1 MKFSRSVRRST
12 RQSPVRQSKRKGVPV
27 PKGIFSRLSRLPRA
41 FRERWSIIWK
51 RVVLIPVILTVL
63 AGTIFT
69 PAAFADDTLR
79 NSGATATDRTTA
91 MINLAKNKDL
101 VDTGASQLTS
111 EELRILGTFVSN
123 FYTPFQTQF
132 SQSGVISKKDKDLR
146 KQTLESMQ
154 KALQDSVHMSES
166 AAKSVTNY
174 VFGQIWQGSQD
185 LYVAY
190 TNGDYTKENTQWSK
204 ANLSSAWG
212 YIPYYVAGQG
222 YKADSPAKTAR
233 WNALVYDKGGKTIP
247 AFVWDPSGAHV
258 TPSVAALYQALG
270 LTDLSSGIGSYWF
283 DLTRT
288 ELDFQAGADAKSD
301 DVDVEKLKK
310 FLKES
315 PQEMTVFSGTMAL
328 SPFGDLVY
336 KGPNHTFVA
345 IPAAMN
351 PVSWVAVSSSG
362 SEGAPS
368 GIYNPSSFQSA
379 VYASAHPG
387 YLSNSEGTA
396 TVDIAKLATGIK
408 RSFGF
413 NSDAQAQEGINFIF
427 KRRIQIGTTAAAFP
441 LDQGTWL
448 LPWTKDSS
456 WGDVLSTLKD
466 KLEDQN
472 KKFADSDF
480 NIKAL
485 INTDDYTSSF
495 GFLQSVIDRTTVV
508 TGQHATS
515 VDGSYKTWVGYKLA
529 DTETKG
535 FSTETEVDTDVKYRQ
550 MATAEKF
557 YALDSLDAFEGT
569 KPADAQYQDVFS
581 FLDNN
586 KPSTDVFSSVW
597 DKVVNSETT
606 YSQIASGIPAPLISS
621 FFASYTLASFGSVDI
636 HQKLG
641 WKYAGSILP
650 DTKPNIRL
658 DLDPEDAKNEK
669 IDAITDYLYFFLNPS
684 WETVNYFA
692 QLLTSKLS
700 GLLIR
705 WHNDMTGAQ
714 AVSIVQGTTKYI
726 GFAGYVSTP
735 NLHDLSWTDTI
746 IQLYDSYMVYL
757 ILFVVIV
764 LAAYSILRIIN
775 WKQALGGA
783 VLFIV
788 VAISI
793 FPALN
798 GAVNVSNS
806 FSDSVYS
813 KKFTYWAVVTHQT
826 YSSAIDEAASGDD
839 YSNYL
844 RTIYRNSP
852 SGNMALSAGVTEEMQ
867 KANAISNRGGE
878 NILLKW
884 QSPKKRTAVDLGKD
898 VAGASKASPSLRKL
912 LNGAV
917 SASDK
922 SETFLD
928 DPNSTYLYRSYI
940 DLSNAS
946 RYTYKG
952 ISPRNTDHVALNDS
966 PDMTNWT
973 KELQAAYKRFKDDQ
987 TFALSSGYENYP
999 TGNSSADAL
1008 SYISPVLSSKIVN
1021 DHLADVSKLD
1031 KLTLSDYVGIP
1042 SGAFQFPLG
1051 VYTQKKSASEMIN
1064 DQKPAGYDASAQP
1077 YTDADYNALGAYSL
1091 FTESPYYYFSWY
1103 AFDHGLSADAGASE
1117 GYRNMVLRSPNQ
1129 GFFYNNAVQQDGSD
1143 EVKST
1148 EDNNGELKDYLGMRA
1163 LFTYTI
1169 PYLNQ
1174 ANQAVKEYAKRYSLT
1189 TYPNL
1194 PFNPGEEASFKD
1206 DKENRQKYWQNVNVA
1221 QLANMHSAWVDQM
1234 YDASYA
1240 KPEKITVRG
1249 EVVTVQDPINPAS
1262 YPEDRPM
1269 VFSPS
1274 EMSAYGLTR
1283 ADLTQVENRIMD
1295 VLESARAGY
1304 FELLNYYTFQDNVLN
1319 SAISMLNTF
1328 EFNKAFSDNSL
1339 FSQGI
1344 TLYPQSYELKN
1355 FSYDSYLRLI
1365 LSNSLQKDVLNGNN
1379 YDFYKEVV
1387 QESSLTTAIMLIVT
1401 DVVSIYIIPL
1411 LKYAALL
1418 ALAVVAF
1425 FFICSTVF
1433 KVQEGKIFSKACKII
1448 LIPLLKFL
1456 AITIGMSWLI
1466 SLLIGTPV
1474 DGVTGTLG
1482 FSIRFGE
1489 PVMTLIFITLMNIA
1503 VAILYFM
1510 LLKALIKDIKTLG
1523 AGVFTAAAGALA
1535 GVATLATRGMKGV
1548 SSGFNSAR
1556 GMGRS
1561 AWNNKLNPIN
1571 SANIA
1576 NTRANI
1582 RANLSR
1588 EALREKK
1595 EKLKSTVDKLKR
1607 SPKPTP
1613 VDNKTKSSQSTQSIN
1628 KKIRSGARRR
1638 SSMAPTRHTPR
1649 NLRR

>member
-1 MKFSRSVRRST
+1 MKFPRFTYKRTPRREGIRFISRFRSRFARRW
-12 RQSPVRQSKRKGVPV
+12 G
-27 PKGIFSRLSRLPRA
+27 
-41 FRERWSIIWK
+41 IIWK
-51 RVVLIPVILTVL
+51 RVILFPAILAILMGTVL
-63 AGTIFT
+63 T
-69 PAAFADDTLR
+69 PAAFADDALR
-79 NSGATATDRTTA
+79 NSGETATDRTTA

-132 SQSGVISKKDKDLR
+132 SHSGVISEKDKDLR

-166 AAKSVTNY
+166 SAKSVTNY
-174 VFGQIWQGSQD
+174 VFGQIWKSSQD

-190 TNGDYTKENTQWSK
+190 TDSDYTQANATWSK

-212 YIPYYVAGQG
+212 YIPYYVAGKG
-222 YKADSPAKTAR
+222 YKAESKAKQAK
-233 WNALVYDKGGKTIP
+233 WNALVYDKDGKTIP

-258 TPSVAALYQALG
+258 TPSVVALYQALG
-270 LTDLSSGIGSYWF
+270 LSDLSSGMGSYWF
-283 DLTRT
+283 DLTRS
-288 ELDFQAGADAKSD
+288 EIDFQEGKDTKSE

-310 FLKES
+310 FLEQS
-315 PQEMTVFSGTMAL
+315 PQEMTVFAGTMAL

-351 PVSWVAVSSSG
+351 PVSWVSVGSNG

-368 GIYNPSSFQSA
+368 GIFNPASFQSA
-379 VYASAHPG
+379 VYASAHEG
-387 YLSNSEGTA
+387 YLTNSEGTA
-396 TVDIAKLATGIK
+396 TVDVAKLATGIK

-413 NSDAQAQEGINFIF
+413 DADATDKEDPSFDL
-427 KRRIQIGTTAAAFP
+427 KRRIQIGTTADAFK
-441 LDQGTWL
+441 D
-448 LPWTKDSS
+448 DSS
-456 WGDVLSTLKD
+456 WWNPFDNASWDGVLSTLKT
-466 KLEDQN
+466 KLQEQN
-472 KKFADSDF
+472 TKFTDSDF
-480 NIKAL
+480 NVASL
-485 INTDDYTSSF
+485 VNTSERTSNF
-495 GFLQSVIDRTTVV
+495 GFLQHVNNSVRGADT
-508 TGQHATS
+508 
-515 VDGSYKTWVGYKLA
+515 GSYRTWVGYKVSA
-529 DTETKG
+529 PDRQGAFT
-535 FSTETEVDTDVKYRQ
+535 STDVDTDVKYRQ
-550 MATAEKF
+550 MATAQKF

-569 KPADAQYQDVFS
+569 KPQDAQYQDVFS

-586 KPSTDVFSSVW
+586 KPSTNVFSSTW

-606 YSQIASGIPAPLISS
+606 YSQIANGVPAPLISS
-621 FFASYTLASFGSVDI
+621 FFASYTLASFGSADV

-641 WKYAGSILP
+641 WKYAGNILP
-650 DTKPNIRL
+650 EINPNIRL
-658 DLDPEDAKNEK
+658 DLDPEEAKNEK
-669 IDAITDYLYFFLNPS
+669 IDAITDYLYFLLNPS

-746 IQLYDSYMVYL
+746 IQLYNNYSVFL

-764 LAAYSILRIIN
+764 LAAYSILRIIS

-783 VLFIV
+783 VIFLV

-798 GAVNVSNS
+798 SAVNISNS

-826 YSSAIDEAASGDD
+826 YSTAIDEAASGDD

-852 SGNMALSAGVTEEMQ
+852 SGNVALSAGVTPEMQ

-884 QSPKKRTAVDLGKD
+884 QSPKKRTAVELGKD
-898 VAGASKASPSLRKL
+898 VADAANQSPSLRKL

-917 SASDK
+917 SSSDK
-922 SETFLD
+922 GETFLD

-946 RYTYKG
+946 RYTYRG
-952 ISPRNTDHVALNDS
+952 ISSRNTNHVELNDS
-966 PDMTNWT
+966 PDTTNWS
-973 KELQAAYKRFKDDQ
+973 KDLQSAYKQYKDAQ

-999 TGNSSADAL
+999 TGNSDADSL
-1008 SYISPVLSSKIVN
+1008 SYINPVLSSKIVN

-1031 KLTLSDYVGIP
+1031 KMTLNDYVGIP

-1051 VYTQKKSASEMIN
+1051 VYTQKKSATAQIN
-1064 DQKPAGYDASAQP
+1064 EQKPAGYDASSQP
-1077 YTDADYNALGAYSL
+1077 YTDSDYNALGAYSL

-1103 AFDHGLSADAGASE
+1103 AFDHGLSADSGASE

-1174 ANQAVKEYAKRYSLT
+1174 ANQVVKEYAKRYSLT

-1194 PFNPGEEASFKD
+1194 PFNPGEEGSFKD

-1249 EVVTVQDPINPAS
+1249 KVVTIQDPLNPAS

-1274 EMSAYGLTR
+1274 EMSSYGLTR
-1283 ADLTQVENRIMD
+1283 ADLTQVESRIMD
-1295 VLESARAGY
+1295 VLENAREGY
-1304 FELLNYYTFQDNVLN
+1304 FELLNYYTFQDNVLD

-1339 FSQGI
+1339 FTQGI

-1365 LSNSLQKDVLNGNN
+1365 LSNSLQKDVLNSNN

-1387 QESSLTTAIMLIVT
+1387 QESSMTTALMLIVT
-1401 DVVSIYIIPL
+1401 DFVSIYIIPL
-1411 LKYAALL
+1411 LKYGALL

-1433 KVQEGKIFSKACKII
+1433 KVQEGKLFSKACKII
-1448 LIPLLKFL
+1448 LVPLLKFL
-1456 AITIGMSWLI
+1456 AITLGMSWVI

-1489 PVMTLIFITLMNIA
+1489 PVMTLIFITILNIA

-1510 LLKALIKDIKTLG
+1510 LLKVLVKDIKTLG

-1535 GVATLATRGMKGV
+1535 GVATLATRGMKGI
-1548 SSGFNSAR
+1548 SSGANAAR
-1556 GMGRS
+1556 GLGRS
-1561 AWNNKLNPIN
+1561 AIGAGKRAWNSKYNPRS
-1571 SANIA
+1571 SAGIA
-1576 NTRANI
+1576 NSRANV
-1582 RANLSR
+1582 RAKLDR
-1588 EALREKK
+1588 EQLRELNERKRA
-1595 EKLKSTVDKLKR
+1595 EKLKRVDANTSTNKPARTNKLKSSTSR
-1607 SPKPTP
+1607 
-1613 VDNKTKSSQSTQSIN
+1613 SSQTTTALN
-1628 KKIRSGARRR
+1628 KKVLSGKRKRLVTKGIT
-1638 SSMAPTRHTPR
+1638 S
-1649 NLRR
+1649 

>member
-1 MKFSRSVRRST
+1 MKLSRSN
-12 RQSPVRQSKRKGVPV
+12 RQSPVR
-27 PKGIFSRLSRLPRA
+27 KGILSRLSRLPRV
-41 FRERWSIIWK
+41 FRERWGVIWK
-51 RVVLIPVILTVL
+51 RVVLIPVILSVL

-69 PAAFADDTLR
+69 PAAFADDDLR

-166 AAKSVTNY
+166 AAKSVTAY
-174 VFGQIWQGSQD
+174 VFGQIWKSSQD

-190 TNGDYTKENTQWSK
+190 TDGDYTKANVSWSK

-222 YKADSPAKTAR
+222 YKADSKAKQAK
-233 WNALVYDKGGKTIP
+233 WNALVYDKDGKTIP

-258 TPSVAALYQALG
+258 TPSVVALYQALG

-283 DLTRT
+283 DLTRA
-288 ELDFQAGADAKSD
+288 ELDLTKSADNKSD

-310 FLKES
+310 FLEES

-351 PVSWVAVSSSG
+351 PVSWVSVSSSG
-362 SEGAPS
+362 TEGAPS

-379 VYASAHPG
+379 VYTAAHAG
-387 YLSNSEGTA
+387 YLSNSKGTA

-413 NSDAQAQEGINFIF
+413 DSDAQTQEGKNFIL
-427 KRRIQIGTTAAAFP
+427 KRRIQIGTNADAFI
-441 LDQGTWL
+441 D
-448 LPWTKDSS
+448 DSS
-456 WGDVLSTLKD
+456 WWNPFDSASWDGILGTLKD
-466 KLEDQN
+466 KLEEQN
-472 KKFADSDF
+472 KKFTDSDF
-480 NIKAL
+480 NINAL
-485 INTDDYTSSF
+485 INKSERTSSF
-495 GFLQSVIDRTTVV
+495 GFLQSVINS
-508 TGQHATS
+508 TS
-515 VDGSYKTWVGYKLA
+515 VGTDRGVQSFDSSYKTWVGYKVSTPESKL
-529 DTETKG
+529 
-535 FSTETEVDTDVKYRQ
+535 FSTETAVDTDEKYRQ
-550 MATAEKF
+550 LATAEKF
-557 YALDSLDAFEGT
+557 YALDNLDAFEGD
-569 KPADAQYQDVFS
+569 KPADSQYQDVFS
-581 FLDNN
+581 FLENN
-586 KPSTDVFSSVW
+586 KPSTDVFSSTW

-606 YSQIASGIPAPLISS
+606 YSQIASGVPAPLISS
-621 FFASYTLASFGSVDI
+621 FFASYALASFGSADV

-641 WKYAGSILP
+641 WKYAGGILP
-650 DTKPNIRL
+650 DINPNIRL

-783 VLFIV
+783 VIFIV

-793 FPALN
+793 FPTLN
-798 GAVNVSNS
+798 SAVNISNS

-826 YSSAIDEAASGDD
+826 YSTAIDEAATGDD

-852 SGNMALSAGVTEEMQ
+852 SGNASLSAGLTPEMQ
-867 KANAISNRGGE
+867 KANSISNRGGE

-898 VAGASKASPSLRKL
+898 VAEASKASPSLRKL

-966 PDMTNWT
+966 PDMTNWS
-973 KELQAAYKRFKDDQ
+973 KELQSVYKRFKDDQ

-999 TGNSSADAL
+999 TGNSSADL
-1008 SYISPVLSSKIVN
+1008 MSYISPVLSSKIVN

-1117 GYRNMVLRSPNQ
+1117 GYRAMLLRSPNQ

-1174 ANQAVKEYAKRYSLT
+1174 ANQVVKEYAKRYSLT

-1249 EVVTVQDPINPAS
+1249 EVVTVQDPLNPAS

-1433 KVQEGKIFSKACKII
+1433 KVQEGKLFSKACKII
-1448 LIPLLKFL
+1448 LVPLLKFL

-1510 LLKALIKDIKTLG
+1510 LLKALIKDIKILG

-1548 SSGFNSAR
+1548 SAGYNSAK
-1556 GMGRS
+1556 GMGRNV
-1561 AWNNKLNPIN
+1561 WNNKHNPL
-1571 SANIA
+1571 SSSGVAA
-1576 NTRANI
+1576 SRANV
-1582 RANLSR
+1582 RAKLDKES
-1588 EALREKK
+1588 LREDKK
-1595 EKLKSTVDKLKR
+1595 KLRNEKLERARAVAKKLTR
-1607 SPKPTP
+1607 SNKPTP
-1613 VDNKTKSSQSTQSIN
+1613 GNKKPGSSQSTESLN
-1628 KKIRSGARRR
+1628 KKVRSGARRR
-1638 SSMAPTRHTPR
+1638 SSMTPTRRIPR
-1649 NLRR
+1649 TLR